1 MQATSNKEEHLTILL
16 MGKHPDE
23 EADRH
28 MEASQED
35 DTKGEMNKEM
45 YAIWLKQNDDSDTR
59 EIKTAFE
66 WVSNTLKPRQITK
79 LDPDN

>member
-1 MQATSNKEEHLTILL
+1 MRMRQLMQATSNKEEHLTILL

-35 DTKGEMNKEM
+35 DTKGEMNKEI
-45 YAIWLKQNDDSDTR
+45 AVETEHDSHEMT
-59 EIKTAFE
+59 T
-66 WVSNTLKPRQITK
+66 
-79 LDPDN
+79 

>member
-1 MQATSNKEEHLTILL
+1 MGVRQLMQATSNKEEHLKIIL

-35 DTKGEMNKEM
+35 NTKGEMNKEIAVETE
-45 YAIWLKQNDDSDTR
+45 YDSQKMMT
-59 EIKTAFE
+59 
-66 WVSNTLKPRQITK
+66 
-79 LDPDN
+79 

>member
-1 MQATSNKEEHLTILL
+1 MQGTSNKEEHLTILL

-35 DTKGEMNKEM
+35 DTKGEMNKET
-45 YAIWLKQNDDSDTR
+45 AVETERDSHGMMT
-59 EIKTAFE
+59 
-66 WVSNTLKPRQITK
+66 
-79 LDPDN
+79 

>member
-35 DTKGEMNKEM
+35 DTKGEMNKEI
-45 YAIWLKQNDDSDTR
+45 AVETEHDSHEMT
-59 EIKTAFE
+59 T
-66 WVSNTLKPRQITK
+66 
-79 LDPDN
+79 